1 MVQVEKLN
9 ILKKYFKVGIKR
21 LLENPESAFEKSANV
36 QESIF
41 KSMSKEGTEL
51 LKEMNAQFGTEAISA
66 LMTTCMIEL
75 FAEDPTMMADLLK
88 HSVDHVA
95 KLENE
100 FRKEEKIRMEFRK
113 LVKEVS
119 ERTGEPGSKIV
130 LGLDYSE
137 SIENRIEQLEKI
149 CLREK

>member
-9 ILKKYFKVGIKR
+9 ILKKHFKVGIKR
-21 LLENPESAFEKSANV
+21 LLEDPESAFEKSVNV

-41 KSMSKEGTEL
+41 KSMSKEGIEL
-51 LKEMNAQFGTEAISA
+51 LKEMKVQFGTEMINN
-66 LMTTCMIEL
+66 LMTACMTEL
-75 FAEDPTMMADLLK
+75 LVENPMIMADLLK
-88 HSVDHVA
+88 KTVEHA
-95 KLENE
+95 NRLEDE
-100 FRKEEKIRMEFRK
+100 LEKEEESRIQFRE

-130 LGLDYSE
+130 LGLDYRE
-137 SIENRIEQLEKI
+137 SIENRIEQLEKM